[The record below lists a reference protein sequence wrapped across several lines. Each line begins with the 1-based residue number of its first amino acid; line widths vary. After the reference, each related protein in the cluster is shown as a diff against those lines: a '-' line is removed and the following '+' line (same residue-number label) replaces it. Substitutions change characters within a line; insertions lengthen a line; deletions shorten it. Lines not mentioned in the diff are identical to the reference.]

1 MDYAYT
7 FPVVRGV
14 QAQRTY
20 YIAMIP
26 LRMLRRLF
34 GGANEYVPPEYR
46 AQRRLNESRIPIIRN
61 YILENRDTYVFSA
74 LAASIDGAME
84 YAASGSEDLGVL
96 SVSID
101 ASFLIN
107 DGQHRMAA
115 LLEAIVEDESLLNET
130 IPVVFFEDQGL
141 DRSQQMF
148 TDLNKHAV
156 RTSNSIAE
164 LYDSRDELAVA
175 TRKAVRSVPFLD
187 RYTDKERDNLG
198 KYSSALF
205 TLNMFYKANKRIIGR
220 DRADEER
227 TQFLLHYWKTI
238 SAHMVPWIEVNRGE
252 ARKIDIR
259 EQSISAQAV
268 LIQAFGRI
276 GHAMVDM
283 TQEQMEGLLEKLETI
298 DWARSNPLWL
308 GRTIDN
314 NGRIM
319 SNDNAITL
327 TANAI
332 KKHVGIELSADEK
345 KREDALRSALDME
358 RDK

>member
-1 MDYAYT
+1 MAVITRNVIWDIE
-7 FPVVRGV
+7 F
-14 QAQRTY
+14 
-20 YIAMIP
+20 
-26 LRMLRRLF
+26 
-34 GGANEYVPPEYR
+34 
-46 AQRRLNESRIPIIRN
+46 LN
-61 YILENRDTYVFSA
+61 T
-74 LAASIDGAME
+74 
-84 YAASGSEDLGVL
+84 
-96 SVSID
+96 
-101 ASFLIN
+101 
-107 DGQHRMAA
+107 
-115 LLEAIVEDESLLNET
+115 
-130 IPVVFFEDQGL
+130 
-141 DRSQQMF
+141 
-148 TDLNKHAV
+148 
-156 RTSNSIAE
+156 
-164 LYDSRDELAVA
+164 
-175 TRKAVRSVPFLD
+175 
-187 RYTDKERDNLG
+187 YTDKERDNLG

>member
-7 FPVVRGV
+7 FPVVRGM
-14 QAQRTY
+14 QAKRTY

-34 GGANEYVPPEYR
+34 GEVDEYVPPEYR
-46 AQRRLNESRIPIIRN
+46 AQRRLNESRIPVIRN
-61 YILENRDTYVFSA
+61 YVLENRDTYVFSA

-84 YAASGSEDLGVL
+84 YTGSESEDLGIL
-96 SVSID
+96 SVSMD
-101 ASFLIN
+101 ANFLIN

-115 LLEAIVEDESLLNET
+115 LLEAMAEDESLLNET

-156 RTSNSIAE
+156 RTSNSISE

-175 TRKAVRSVPFLD
+175 TRKAVRSIPFLD
-187 RYTDKERDNLG
+187 RYTDKEKDNLG

-220 DRADEER
+220 DRINEER
-227 TQFLLHYWKTI
+227 MQFLQCFWKSV

-252 ARKIDIR
+252 ARKVDIR

-268 LIQAFGRI
+268 LIQAFGRV
-276 GHAMVDM
+276 GHAMVDTPQDRM
-283 TQEQMEGLLEKLETI
+283 DGILGKLETI
-298 DWARSNPLWL
+298 DWARSNPLWI

-332 KKHVGIELSADEK
+332 KRHLGIELSTDEK
-345 KREDALRSALDME
+345 KREDALSSILDAE
-358 RDK
+358 HDK